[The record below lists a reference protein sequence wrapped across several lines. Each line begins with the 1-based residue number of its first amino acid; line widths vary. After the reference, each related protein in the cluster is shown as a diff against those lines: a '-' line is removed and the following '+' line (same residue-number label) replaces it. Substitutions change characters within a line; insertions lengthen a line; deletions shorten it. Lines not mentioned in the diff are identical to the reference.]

1 MLTQKPAACLA
12 RHGVDYDIVPAD
24 YLAGA
29 DADAGS
35 LRINGESFR
44 TLVIP
49 YAEALPAALL
59 RQVRCWLDRGLPVYF
74 VQDLPRRTSEGTPMP
89 DLTGGRSVPPRR
101 LVLTGVQEGARVTVN
116 GQLCGV
122 RIGAPYIYPLGR
134 TLRPGSNEIL
144 LEVNT
149 TLGRRMNDFTA
160 QYLPME
166 PLGITGGAVLE
177 WPADQTEKGDLQ

>member
-1 MLTQKPAACLA
+1 MLVRGVNYFVPHAFDPAPFPDADCPPHFYAHGKNPQYPEFGLLMGYMNRMAALLAGRHIAPVALLYHAEAEWSGDYMLTQKPAACLA

-49 YAEALPAALL
+49 YAEALPAALM

-89 DLTGGRSVPPRR
+89 DLTGAD
-101 LVLTGVQEGARVTVN
+101 LT
-116 GQLCGV
+116 
-122 RIGAPYIYPLGR
+122 
-134 TLRPGSNEIL
+134 
-144 LEVNT
+144 
-149 TLGRRMNDFTA
+149 D
-160 QYLPME
+160 
-166 PLGITGGAVLE
+166 
-177 WPADQTEKGDLQ
+177 